1 MPLVKA
7 TLQAELA
14 SILSNTD
21 NTAQQAAEKIATA
34 IDTYIKSA
42 TVTVTGTRPAGP
54 SPAPESSANKMR
66 LWTREKSP
74 CGLIFGYER
83 LGFESDAERFFRLGF

>member
-34 IDTYIKSA
+34 VDAYIKSA
-42 TVTVTGTRPAGP
+42 TVTVTGTSETGGP
-54 SPAPESSANKMR
+54 VTGTGIIS
-66 LWTREKSP
+66 
-74 CGLIFGYER
+74 
-83 LGFESDAERFFRLGF
+83 

>member
-21 NTAQQAAEKIATA
+21 NTAQQAAEKIADA
-34 IDTYIKSA
+34 VDAYIKSA
-42 TVTVTGTRPAGP
+42 TVTVTGTSATGGP
-54 SPAPESSANKMR
+54 VTGMGVI
-66 LWTREKSP
+66 T
-74 CGLIFGYER
+74 
-83 LGFESDAERFFRLGF
+83 

>member
-34 IDTYIKSA
+34 IDANIKSA
-42 TVTVTGTRPAGP
+42 TVTVTGTSATGGP
-54 SPAPESSANKMR
+54 VTGTGIIS
-66 LWTREKSP
+66 
-74 CGLIFGYER
+74 
-83 LGFESDAERFFRLGF
+83 

>member
-21 NTAQQAAEKIATA
+21 NTAQQTAEKIATA
-34 IDTYIKSA
+34 IDAYIKSA
-42 TVTVTGTRPAGP
+42 TVTVTGT
-54 SPAPESSANKMR
+54 SA
-66 LWTREKSP
+66 TG
-74 CGLIFGYER
+74 GLVTGTGII
-83 LGFESDAERFFRLGF
+83 S

>member
-34 IDTYIKSA
+34 IDAYIKSA
-42 TVTVTGTRPAGP
+42 TVTVTGASATGGP
-54 SPAPESSANKMR
+54 VTGTGIIS
-66 LWTREKSP
+66 
-74 CGLIFGYER
+74 
-83 LGFESDAERFFRLGF
+83 

>member
-21 NTAQQAAEKIATA
+21 NTADSAAQKIADA
-34 IDTYIKSA
+34 IDAYIKSA
-42 TVTVTGTRPAGP
+42 TVTVTGTSATGGP
-54 SPAPESSANKMR
+54 VTGTGIIS
-66 LWTREKSP
+66 
-74 CGLIFGYER
+74 
-83 LGFESDAERFFRLGF
+83 

>member
-34 IDTYIKSA
+34 IDAYIKSA
-42 TVTVTGTRPAGP
+42 TVTVTGT
-54 SPAPESSANKMR
+54 SATGGSVTGTGI
-66 LWTREKSP
+66 LS
-74 CGLIFGYER
+74 
-83 LGFESDAERFFRLGF
+83 

>member
-34 IDTYIKSA
+34 IDAYIKSA
-42 TVTVTGTRPAGP
+42 TVTVTGTSATGGP
-54 SPAPESSANKMR
+54 V
-66 LWTREKSP
+66 T
-74 CGLIFGYER
+74 GVGVIT
-83 LGFESDAERFFRLGF
+83 